1 MRASLAR
8 MMDGMTGGM
17 DRYSIHYRSADSR
30 ERTGLL
36 LSDERGTAYLF
47 CNGQLQAYCTR
58 PDALPWLLGA
68 LQRRAPWTAV
78 PATSRHTIGELRRF
92 AEA

>member
-8 MMDGMTGGM
+8 MIDGMTGGM
-17 DRYSIHYRSADSR
+17 NRYSIHYRSADSHQQ
-30 ERTGLL
+30 TGLL
-36 LSDERGTAYLF
+36 ITDERGTAYLF
-47 CNGQLQAYCTR
+47 CSGRLQAYCTH
-58 PDALPWLLGA
+58 PDALTRLLRA

-78 PATSRHTIGELRRF
+78 PATPTHTLEELRRF